1 MSGPYVFPNFTDKRN
16 IITNYIVC
24 QHEKL
29 HFIMVNMDGYQQEFI
44 ENLKKFRTQKKIS
57 QAQLAELC
65 NVSTG
70 TIGNIE
76 CGLAKPSF
84 DLIISIANT
93 LKIHPA
99 NLFSTTANIP
109 EKFLNEHKI
118 LENFYNILKSELS

>member
-1 MSGPYVFPNFTDKRN
+1 
-16 IITNYIVC
+16 
-24 QHEKL
+24 
-29 HFIMVNMDGYQQEFI
+29 MVDMDEYQQEFI
-44 ENLKKFRTQKKIS
+44 ENLKKYRTQKKIS

-99 NLFSTTANIP
+99 KLFSTTANIP
-109 EKFLNEHKI
+109 EQYLKEHSI
-118 LENFYNILKSELS
+118 LEDFYKTLQVHLS

>member
-1 MSGPYVFPNFTDKRN
+1 
-16 IITNYIVC
+16 
-24 QHEKL
+24 
-29 HFIMVNMDGYQQEFI
+29 MVNMDGYQQEFI

-99 NLFSTTANIP
+99 LPQVTDLLLVDTLPPLAS
-109 EKFLNEHKI
+109 K
-118 LENFYNILKSELS
+118 